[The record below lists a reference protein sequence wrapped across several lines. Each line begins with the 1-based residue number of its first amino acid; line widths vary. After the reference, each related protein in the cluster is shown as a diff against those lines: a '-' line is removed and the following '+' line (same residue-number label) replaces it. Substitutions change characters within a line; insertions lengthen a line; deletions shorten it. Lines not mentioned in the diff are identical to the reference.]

1 MPKKKLTTK
10 DRAEF
15 TLHKVLNAGKWIVL
29 SGTATFFLTE
39 VLTLVREIELPNWAI
54 LTVYLFVNTL
64 LFAIAKF
71 NEGQE

>member
-1 MPKKKLTTK
+1 MAKELTAR

-15 TLHKVLNAGKWIVL
+15 TLHKVVNAGKWIVL

-39 VLTLVREIELPNWAI
+39 LLAMVREIELPNWALLI
-54 LTVYLFVNTL
+54 VYLFVNTL